1 MAKLTSM
8 INIGKEMENKLNS
21 IDICTAEEL
30 IQIEKPIKFHIDPSK
45 KRIFFLL
52 MSILFYCFF
61 GDNDYY
67 LELQNI

>member
-30 IQIEKPIKFHIDPSK
+30 IQIGSK
-45 KRIFFLL
+45 ESFSRLEHDIQIFVYFICTLFKERLTLL
-52 MSILFYCFF
+52 NTTNCLP
-61 GDNDYY
+61 
-67 LELQNI
+67 